1 MRGMT
6 KMAFGSAMGLAM
18 GIGLMM
24 VPTMNRMIRRDVN
37 KMKKWMKNM

>member
-1 MRGMT
+1 MT
-6 KMAFGSAMGLAM
+6 KMAFGGAMGLAM

-37 KMKKWMKNM
+37 KMKKWMKSI

>member
-1 MRGMT
+1 MS

-24 VPTMNRMIRRDVN
+24 VPSMNRMIRRDVN
-37 KMKKWMKNM
+37 KMKKWMKSM

>member
-1 MRGMT
+1 MT
-6 KMAFGSAMGLAM
+6 KMAFGGAMGLAM

-24 VPTMNRMIRRDVN
+24 VPSMSRMIRKDVG

>member
-1 MRGMT
+1 MT

-24 VPTMNRMIRRDVN
+24 VPGMSRMIRKDVS
-37 KMKKWMKNM
+37 KVKKWMKNNM

>member
-1 MRGMT
+1 MT
-6 KMAFGSAMGLAM
+6 KLAFGSAMGLAM

>member
-1 MRGMT
+1 MT

-37 KMKKWMKNM
+37 KMKKWMKSMQ